1 MSNTFGQVAQLNIS
15 NEIVIRSAE
24 LTLDFEVKFDDDVNP
39 NESTIEVY
47 NLSSSTISKITRN
60 DKVTLSAGYKS
71 DGSGVILSSRVSSVR
86 TRRESVDKVTLINVI
101 DGPDL
106 DGIRLPEQA
115 ETTGT
120 GKKKKV
126 KFTRKKTYGK
136 NVRASHIIRDLASLL
151 GVAIGKI
158 KLVKDITYAKG
169 YTVSGK
175 VVEEL
180 EKLAKSCGVSFF
192 INKQRLYI
200 CSLAEAASSTT
211 FELSSDTGMIGSPEP
226 YENDKEK
233 GYKVKMLLQYRITTA
248 SLITIKSR
256 TANGK
261 FRVRR
266 GKHIRKGTDHIT
278 EIEVVRA

>member
-1 MSNTFGQVAQLNIS
+1 MSNTFGQTAQLNIANDIAIKS
-15 NEIVIRSAE
+15 DE
-24 LTLDFEVKFDDDVNP
+24 LTIDFEVKFDDDVNP
-39 NESTIEVY
+39 NESTIEIY
-47 NLSSSTISKITRN
+47 NLSASTISKITRN

-71 DGSGVILSSRVSSVR
+71 DGSGVILDSRVSSVR
-86 TRRESVDKVTLINVI
+86 TRREGVDKVTLITAI
-101 DGPDL
+101 DGPNL

-115 ETTGT
+115 ETTGK

-151 GVAIGKI
+151 SVAIGKI
-158 KLVKDITYAKG
+158 KLVKDVIYAKG
-169 YTVSGK
+169 YTVNGK

-180 EKLAKSCGVSFF
+180 DKLARACGVSFF

-200 CSLAEAASSTT
+200 CSLAEASSSTT

-233 GYKVKMLLQYRITTA
+233 GYKVKMLLQHRITTA
-248 SLITIKSR
+248 ALITIKSR

-266 GKHIRKGTDHIT
+266 GKHSRKGSDHVT